1 MKRALV
7 LLAHGARNPAWAAP
21 FEQLAD
27 RLARSR
33 PDWTVKLAFLE
44 LMPPD
49 LPTCLADIATTGA
62 RDVEVFP
69 LFLGG
74 SGHVLRDVPPLLD
87 EARAR
92 WGLHITLHAALG
104 QQPGMVDA
112 MAQVCLAAVEGSGA

>member
-1 MKRALV
+1 VSRALV

-21 FEQLAD
+21 FEQLAAH
-27 RLARSR
+27 LAAER
-33 PDWTVKLAFLE
+33 PGWTVALAFLE

-49 LPTCLADIATTGA
+49 LPSCLRDLARAGV

-87 EARAR
+87 EAQQQH
-92 WGLHITLHAALG
+92 GLRITLHAALG

-112 MAQVCLAAVEGSGA
+112 MAQVCLAALERPRP